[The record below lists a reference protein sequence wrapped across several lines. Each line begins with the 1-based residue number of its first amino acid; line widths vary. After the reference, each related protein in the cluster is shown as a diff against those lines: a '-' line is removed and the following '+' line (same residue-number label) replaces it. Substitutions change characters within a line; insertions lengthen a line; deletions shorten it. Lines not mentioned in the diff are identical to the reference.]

1 MSVVCLSK
9 WVSECMCECRWSCS
23 LPPSLSLQPQ
33 YEFIHEA
40 IKEAITYGD
49 TSLKA
54 PELKEW
60 LAKLEP
66 DSETGKTVLEEQFTV
81 SAVCVCV
88 CVCVPASVCA
98 CLRVT
103 YSLSPS
109 EAG

>member
-1 MSVVCLSK
+1 MEL
-9 WVSECMCECRWSCS
+9 

-40 IKEAITYGD
+40 INEAITYGD

-66 DSETGKTVLEEQFTV
+66 DSETGKTVLEEQFPV
-81 SAVCVCV
+81 SPVCVCV
-88 CVCVPASVCA
+88 CVCVPASVRA